1 MTSPLTGAGTR
12 SPSPPRVLVVEDAE
26 LARTTLLAVL
36 GRGRFEARATGSIAG
51 AREQIDSWHPHCV
64 LLDRRLPDGD
74 GVEFARGLRAQ
85 PSGAALGIVIM
96 SGDLLPDD
104 ARDLADA
111 VLLKPA
117 TAVAVLDAV
126 AASLAR

>member
-1 MTSPLTGAGTR
+1 MSKRIAREGTR
-12 SPSPPRVLVVEDAE
+12 SPPLSRVLVVEDAE

-36 GRGRFEARATGSIAG
+36 GRAGFEARATDSIAG
-51 AREQIDSWHPHCV
+51 AREEIDSWHPHCV

-74 GVEFARGLRAQ
+74 GLEFAQALRAQ
-85 PSGAALGIVIM
+85 PSGAALRLVIM

-104 ARDLADA
+104 ARNVADA

-117 TAVAVLDAV
+117 AARAVLDAV
-126 AASLAR
+126 AASPAK

>member
-1 MTSPLTGAGTR
+1 M
-12 SPSPPRVLVVEDAE
+12 LVVEDAE

-36 GRGRFEARATGSIAG
+36 GRASFEARATGSIAG

-64 LLDRRLPDGD
+64 LLDRHLPDGD
-74 GVEFARGLRAQ
+74 GVEFARTLRAQ
-85 PSGAALGIVIM
+85 PSGRALRILLM

-111 VLLKPA
+111 IVLKPA
-117 TAVAVLDAV
+117 TARGVLDAV
-126 AASLAR
+126 KASLAR